1 MEYSWATSVF
11 IGATNESIVVSLVG
25 IGIVVALVLWA
36 QDDEGNSKKSN
47 IMDEHEVQ
55 ICPKC
60 SMLLDIK
67 QARLGITGVT
77 YFRRCEKCDVE
88 YDEESL
94 LLGQQRRIEDG
105 DPIESSQND
114 ANQLLRQIEANTAK
128 TAFWTRVVG
137 VPVLIAAIIGALVSL
152 NQC

>member
-1 MEYSWATSVF
+1 
-11 IGATNESIVVSLVG
+11 
-25 IGIVVALVLWA
+25 
-36 QDDEGNSKKSN
+36 
-47 IMDEHEVQ
+47 MDEHEAQ

-60 SMLLDIK
+60 STLLIIK
-67 QARLGITGVT
+67 YSQTADYCEECGVWYDDDSLG
-77 YFRRCEKCDVE
+77 VE
-88 YDEESL
+88 
-94 LLGQQRRIEDG
+94 QQRRVEEG

>member
-1 MEYSWATSVF
+1 MDYGDSSFRRGGFT
-11 IGATNESIVVSLVG
+11 LR
-25 IGIVVALVLWA
+25 
-36 QDDEGNSKKSN
+36 KSN
-47 IMDEHEVQ
+47 IMDEHEAL

-60 SMLLDIK
+60 STLLTFK
-67 QARLGITGVT
+67 QTRIGLWGVT

-114 ANQLLRQIEANTAK
+114 TNRLLRQIEANTAK
-128 TAFWTRVVG
+128 IAFWTRVVG
-137 VPVLIAAIIGALVSL
+137 VPVLIGLIIGALAGL
-152 NQC
+152 TQCS